1 MGEGV
6 LPFDFINTLSPFYIV
21 LDKSGDINYISP
33 FFKKILINED
43 LSCIK
48 LTRPFST
55 NIYRSILEEL
65 TGMVLFFS
73 IEGETV
79 RQMKGQSIIYND
91 LVILIGTPLINSAS
105 ELERFG
111 MKMTDLPIHDSTGDL
126 LLAVE
131 ANRIS
136 LLDAKESMT
145 KLEKALEETRKL
157 GESLATAV
165 EIKTIK
171 YKLEKETAE
180 KALSELKESRIAL
193 SRAERDASLTQIAT
207 HLAHEINNPLN
218 YILTGNIV
226 LSDSIESLISTI
238 KEAIPPGPE
247 SEDFFEYIQKYI
259 NSIYSSLDSIK
270 QGSIRIQENIKEL
283 RGITQIDGD
292 IYTRLDI
299 FSEVQKTFLSLLQKN
314 KWNKDDW
321 KVNINSK
328 DLYGYFHTNEQS
340 FDFFGNPFI
349 LAFALRIIFD
359 YSMKKGFKNQV
370 NELNILVD
378 RVINNTKKFIS
389 IGVSHKSRV
398 LTSDEKKDIFSLHI
412 NKTGFGELI
421 NLGMMRELIRKSG
434 GFLTLAEDGSKG
446 NVEIVLLLSYN

>member
-1 MGEGV
+1 MGESV
-6 LPFDFINTLSPFYIV
+6 LPYDFITTLSPFYVVI
-21 LDKSGDINYISP
+21 DKKSEIIYVSP
-33 FFKKILINED
+33 YFKKILIQDN
-43 LSCIK
+43 LNKIK
-48 LTRPFST
+48 LTRPFASP
-55 NIYRSILEEL
+55 IDRSILEEL

-73 IEGETV
+73 IDGETV
-79 RQMKGQSIIYND
+79 RQMKGQSILYND
-91 LVILIGTPLINSAS
+91 LVVLIGTPLINSVS
-105 ELERFG
+105 DLEKFG

-136 LLDAKESMT
+136 LIDAKESMI

-180 KALSELKESRIAL
+180 KALNELKESRIAL

-218 YILTGNIV
+218 YILTGNEV
-226 LSDSIESLISTI
+226 LSDSVENLISTI
-238 KEAIPPGPE
+238 KEAIPQGPE
-247 SEDFFEYIQKYI
+247 SEELLEYIQKYI
-259 NSIYSSLDSIK
+259 NSIFSSLDSIK
-270 QGSIRIQENIKEL
+270 QGSMRIQENIKEL

-292 IYTRLDI
+292 IYKRLDI
-299 FSEVQKTFLSLLQKN
+299 YLEIQKTFNSVLQKN
-314 KWNKDDW
+314 KWNQEDW
-321 KVNINSK
+321 NVYINNIS
-328 DLYGYFHTNEQS
+328 LYDYNHQSQES
-340 FDFFGNPFI
+340 FDYFGNPFI

-359 YSMKKGFKNQV
+359 YSMKKGHKNQV
-370 NELNILVD
+370 NELNILIDKV
-378 RVINNTKKFIS
+378 VNNTKKFIS
-389 IGVSHKSRV
+389 IGVSHKSG
-398 LTSDEKKDIFSLHI
+398 LLSSDEKRDIFSLHTA
-412 NKTGFGELI
+412 KAGFGELI

-446 NVEIVLLLSYN
+446 IVEIVLLLSYN

>member
-73 IEGETV
+73 IEGDSV

-91 LVILIGTPLINSAS
+91 LVILVGTPLINSAS

-136 LLDAKESMT
+136 LLDAKESMI

-165 EIKTIK
+165 EINTIK
-171 YKLEKETAE
+171 YKLIYD
-180 KALSELKESRIAL
+180 L
-193 SRAERDASLTQIAT
+193 
-207 HLAHEINNPLN
+207 IN
-218 YILTGNIV
+218 
-226 LSDSIESLISTI
+226 
-238 KEAIPPGPE
+238 
-247 SEDFFEYIQKYI
+247 Q
-259 NSIYSSLDSIK
+259 
-270 QGSIRIQENIKEL
+270 
-283 RGITQIDGD
+283 
-292 IYTRLDI
+292 
-299 FSEVQKTFLSLLQKN
+299 
-314 KWNKDDW
+314 
-321 KVNINSK
+321 
-328 DLYGYFHTNEQS
+328 
-340 FDFFGNPFI
+340 
-349 LAFALRIIFD
+349 
-359 YSMKKGFKNQV
+359 MKKK
-370 NELNILVD
+370 I
-378 RVINNTKKFIS
+378 
-389 IGVSHKSRV
+389 
-398 LTSDEKKDIFSLHI
+398 
-412 NKTGFGELI
+412 
-421 NLGMMRELIRKSG
+421 
-434 GFLTLAEDGSKG
+434 AE
-446 NVEIVLLLSYN
+446 